1 MKITCSRGW
10 GGIGVVVFFL
20 FMAMYAWTSQRGVGW
35 QDTGVFQFRIAAADY
50 HWDSGI
56 ALAHPLYI
64 LLARGFVGLF
74 PRGEAFHAANLFSG
88 VGLALALTLLG
99 AVVVRLTRSLWAAGV
114 AVVFLGFAHMAWWL
128 GTVAEVYTWSL
139 AFVMAEVYC
148 LVCYT
153 QQRQTRWLAAL
164 FLVNGLHWSLHNA
177 ALLGLPV
184 YVCVLVEAV
193 WRRSGVR
200 RAGLVAG
207 CLTLGLAGAGFILWQ
222 AVGMARGGSGCWAIL
237 QNVLWGDGYGRQ
249 VLGIGGFQR
258 QVWFANMALA
268 GLSLLN
274 PCWLFAWRGAWHDS
288 GRDDRL
294 LRRLLLALT
303 GLHGIFWARYF
314 VPDQVT
320 FLLPTLGLLAVW
332 VGWGVADA
340 AMSPRRCAW
349 VTLAGALCAVAGPLV
364 LNAAARQ
371 GDWRVQRARFLP
383 FRDEIRYWVIPWK
396 HHEDSAARFVAAVG
410 HHLNAGDA
418 LLADATVAGPIL
430 AARQAGVLS
439 CDWDLVT
446 PWTGLSDAEWV
457 SQVHA
462 RAGNVYVVSPVP
474 GYAPH
479 AILDAGASFERDGVL
494 YRLIKKQAE
503 R

>member
-1 MKITCSRGW
+1 
-10 GGIGVVVFFL
+10 
-20 FMAMYAWTSQRGVGW
+20 
-35 QDTGVFQFRIAAADY
+35 
-50 HWDSGI
+50 
-56 ALAHPLYI
+56 
-64 LLARGFVGLF
+64 
-74 PRGEAFHAANLFSG
+74 
-88 VGLALALTLLG
+88 
-99 AVVVRLTRSLWAAGV
+99 
-114 AVVFLGFAHMAWWL
+114 
-128 GTVAEVYTWSL
+128 
-139 AFVMAEVYC
+139 
-148 LVCYT
+148 
-153 QQRQTRWLAAL
+153 
-164 FLVNGLHWSLHNA
+164 
-177 ALLGLPV
+177 
-184 YVCVLVEAV
+184 
-193 WRRSGVR
+193 
-200 RAGLVAG
+200 
-207 CLTLGLAGAGFILWQ
+207 
-222 AVGMARGGSGCWAIL
+222 
-237 QNVLWGDGYGRQ
+237 
-249 VLGIGGFQR
+249 
-258 QVWFANMALA
+258 
-268 GLSLLN
+268 
-274 PCWLFAWRGAWHDS
+274 
-288 GRDDRL
+288 
-294 LRRLLLALT
+294 
-303 GLHGIFWARYF
+303 
-314 VPDQVT
+314 
-320 FLLPTLGLLAVW
+320 
-332 VGWGVADA
+332 VADA

-479 AILDAGASFERDGVL
+479 AVLDAGASFERDGVL